1 MGPRGKVYL
10 VGAGPGDIG
19 LLTVKGL
26 RALQEADVVVYDF
39 HLNAQVLNYIKQDA
53 EFVYAGKRG
62 GHHEMSQEEINA
74 ILVDRAKRGLKV
86 CRLKG
91 GDPFVFGRG
100 GEEAQVLAKEGIE
113 FEVIPGVSSAVAV
126 PAYAGIP
133 LTHRQFSSSFI
144 VVPGSEAYTKEKSTI
159 DWQVL
164 ARWRG
169 TLVFLMAVA
178 NIKNVSDRL
187 IENGKDPDTPVAIIR
202 WGTRADQKTVISKL
216 SKVAEDVNA
225 HEIKPPAVV
234 VVGDVVRLRD
244 ELNWFEK
251 KPLFGHR
258 VLITRDTTKGYEKLE
273 ALGAEVFQFPTV
285 RVVPVDDFSDLDRCI
300 ERIQSYHYL
309 VFTSQNGVRYFFQRF
324 FALGR
329 DIRQLAHLK
338 ICAVGEKT
346 EALLRQ
352 MGLIV
357 DIVPERFNAEGL
369 VEAFSAHGGF
379 RGKRFLFPKA
389 EKAREVFPE
398 AVIAGGGE
406 IDAPVTYRAIKPS
419 GHGKRLQRFL
429 KEGKITVA
437 TFTSGETFKNFVEML
452 DEPVEELLKD
462 VLIAAIGPVTRK
474 TIEKAGLQVHI
485 MPEKATVEAM
495 VDAIVKYL
503 TGGKDI
509 GTA

>member
-187 IENGKDPDTPVAIIR
+187 IENGKDPETPVAIIR
-202 WGTRADQKTVISKL
+202 WGTRADQKTV
-216 SKVAEDVNA
+216 
-225 HEIKPPAVV
+225 
-234 VVGDVVRLRD
+234 
-244 ELNWFEK
+244 
-251 KPLFGHR
+251 
-258 VLITRDTTKGYEKLE
+258 
-273 ALGAEVFQFPTV
+273 
-285 RVVPVDDFSDLDRCI
+285 
-300 ERIQSYHYL
+300 
-309 VFTSQNGVRYFFQRF
+309 
-324 FALGR
+324 
-329 DIRQLAHLK
+329 
-338 ICAVGEKT
+338 
-346 EALLRQ
+346 
-352 MGLIV
+352 
-357 DIVPERFNAEGL
+357 
-369 VEAFSAHGGF
+369 
-379 RGKRFLFPKA
+379 
-389 EKAREVFPE
+389 
-398 AVIAGGGE
+398 
-406 IDAPVTYRAIKPS
+406 
-419 GHGKRLQRFL
+419 
-429 KEGKITVA
+429 
-437 TFTSGETFKNFVEML
+437 
-452 DEPVEELLKD
+452 
-462 VLIAAIGPVTRK
+462 
-474 TIEKAGLQVHI
+474 
-485 MPEKATVEAM
+485 
-495 VDAIVKYL
+495 
-503 TGGKDI
+503 
-509 GTA
+509 